1 MAVIE
6 LVARACPAEAAP
18 RALWSASWWVVRR
31 PALVVP
37 AALALV
43 LVLGTAPALDDGY
56 GLRVLRGVGVLLA
69 CAWVTTTDDP
79 SGEVLAGSPYPR
91 AVRSVTRFLAGG
103 AAVGAAWLVAAAVVQ
118 WRAPEVPVLAL
129 GVEFLALAAVGLGLG
144 ATLRAWRDQQ
154 HPAYTAVVGLA
165 VLAFLSSALP
175 RWYALQQ
182 SQTWGPPWEAAQ
194 VRWAAVLLVAV
205 GVLGLALR
213 DPLARARARRT

>member
-1 MAVIE
+1 VAVIE
-6 LVARACPAEAAP
+6 LAARPRPAEAGP

-31 PALVVP
+31 PALLVP

-43 LVLGTAPALDDGY
+43 LVLATAPVLGDGY
-56 GLRVLRGVGVLLA
+56 GLRVLRGAGVLLA

-91 AVRSVTRFLAGG
+91 AVRSAARFLAGG
-103 AAVGAAWLVAAAVVQ
+103 AVVGAAWLVAAAVVQ
-118 WRAPEVPVLAL
+118 WRAPDVPVLGL
-129 GVEFLALAAVGLGLG
+129 GLEFLALAAVGLGLG
-144 ATLRAWRDQQ
+144 AGLRAWRDQQ

-182 SQTWGPPWEAAQ
+182 TQTWGPPWEAAQ
-194 VRWAAVLLVAV
+194 IRWAAVLLVAV

-213 DPLARARARRT
+213 DPLVRPRRT